1 CPFVIFIYCNI
12 TILNLIVI
20 VKKHEILNHQSK
32 SESSKRIELDY
43 SSEISIIFVIMQS
56 DSRWL
61 LDGHEVQTSDGAFVK
76 WYDHKFFL
84 LLHKGKKF
92 HGEIVKDDSE
102 NNQLTIKI
110 NHRVFQVKKRGEL
123 DALIASLGLDVP
135 KIKKLKELQAPMPGR
150 VLKIFV
156 KEGEEIQI
164 GDNVLSLEAMKME
177 NILKADGVGTVSKIT
192 ISEGDVVDKG
202 AVLIEFA

>member
-1 CPFVIFIYCNI
+1 
-12 TILNLIVI
+12 
-20 VKKHEILNHQSK
+20 
-32 SESSKRIELDY
+32 
-43 SSEISIIFVIMQS
+43 MQS

-61 LDGHEVQTSDGAFVK
+61 LDGREVQSSDGAFVK
-76 WYDHKFFL
+76 WYDHTYFL

-123 DALIASLGLDVP
+123 DELIASLGLDVP
-135 KIKKLKELQAPMPGR
+135 KIKKLKELTAPMPGR

-156 KEGEEIQI
+156 KEGDEIQI

-177 NILKADGVGTVSKIT
+177 NILKAEGIGTVSKICIT
-192 ISEGDVVDKG
+192 EGDVVDKG

>member
-1 CPFVIFIYCNI
+1 
-12 TILNLIVI
+12 
-20 VKKHEILNHQSK
+20 
-32 SESSKRIELDY
+32 
-43 SSEISIIFVIMQS
+43 
-56 DSRWL
+56 
-61 LDGHEVQTSDGAFVK
+61 
-76 WYDHKFFL
+76 L

-123 DALIASLGLDVP
+123 DELIASLGLDVP
-135 KIKKLKELQAPMPGR
+135 KIKKLKELTAPMPGR

-156 KEGEEIQI
+156 KEGDEIQI

-177 NILKADGVGTVSKIT
+177 NILKAEGIGTVSKIC
-192 ISEGDVVDKG
+192 IAEGDVVDKG